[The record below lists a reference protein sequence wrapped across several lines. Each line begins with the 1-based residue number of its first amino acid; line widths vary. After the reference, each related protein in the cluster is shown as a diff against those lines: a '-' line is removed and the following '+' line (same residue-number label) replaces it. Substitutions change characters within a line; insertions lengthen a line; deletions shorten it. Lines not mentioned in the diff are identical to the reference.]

1 MKKILLTVS
10 AVLISLLSGCSGNDE
25 GSIKASGNIE
35 ATNIVVSSQVSGEVT
50 HILKDEGTKVNK
62 GDTVI
67 IIDTETYELK
77 LSEALAVQDYA
88 EAQYKLMKEGARD
101 EDINQAVE
109 NFKQAQITF
118 NLAEKDKERME
129 NLYSSKS
136 ITKKQ
141 YDDAVANYDISLAKL
156 NSSKENLQKVK
167 NLSRPEELKQAEAN
181 LNKATANVNLIK
193 KSLNDCYV
201 TSPSSGFI
209 TKKFIEQGETVGTMS
224 SLFQVA
230 DLSSVELVIYIPETE
245 LGKAKLNQK
254 ADIKVDTYPEK
265 TFEGK
270 VVYISP
276 QAEFT
281 PKNIQTEEERTKLVF
296 AVKIKIDNPNFELKD
311 GMPADAR
318 INLSQVE

>member
-1 MKKILLTVS
+1 MKKIILTIS
-10 AVLISLLSGCSGNDE
+10 AFLVSLLAGCSGNDE
-25 GSIKASGNIE
+25 RSIKASGNIE
-35 ATNIVVSSQVSGEVT
+35 ATNIVISSQVSGKV
-50 HILKDEGTKVNK
+50 IQFLKDEGTKVNK
-62 GDTVI
+62 GDTVV
-67 IIDTETYELK
+67 IIDIETYELK
-77 LSEALAVQDYA
+77 LTEANASLQYA
-88 EAQYKLMKEGARD
+88 EAQYQLLKKGARE
-101 EDINQAVE
+101 EDINQAEE
-109 NFKQAQITF
+109 NYKLAQIAF
-118 NLAEKDKERME
+118 DMAEKDKKRME

-141 YDDAVANYDISLAKL
+141 YDDALANFDIALAKL

-181 LNKATANVNLIK
+181 LNRTKASLNLIK
-193 KSLNDCYV
+193 KNLNDCYV

-209 TKKFIEQGETVGTMS
+209 TKKFIEQGETAGTMS

-245 LGKAKLNQK
+245 LGKVQLNQK
-254 ADIKVDTYPEK
+254 ADIKVDTYPDK

-296 AVKIKIDNPNFELKD
+296 AVKIKIENPDFELKD
-311 GMPADAR
+311 GMPADA
-318 INLSQVE
+318 IIKLNQGE

>member
-10 AVLISLLSGCSGNDE
+10 AVLFSLISGCNSNDE

-35 ATNIVVSSQVSGEVT
+35 ATNIVVSSQVSGKIIQ
-50 HILKDEGTKVNK
+50 ILKDEGTRINK

-67 IIDTETYELK
+67 TIDTETYEFK
-77 LSEALAVQDYA
+77 LAEANASLEYA
-88 EAQYKLMKEGARD
+88 EAQYQLLRKGARD
-101 EDINQAVE
+101 EDINQAEE
-109 NFKQAQITF
+109 NFKQAQIAF
-118 NLAEKDKERME
+118 DMAEKDKGRME
-129 NLYSSKS
+129 NLYNSKS

-141 YDDAVANYDISLAKL
+141 YDDAVANYDIALAKL

-167 NLSRPEELKQAEAN
+167 NLSRPEELRQAEAN
-181 LNKATANVNLIK
+181 LNKTKANLNLIRK
-193 KSLNDCYV
+193 NLNDCYV
-201 TSPSSGFI
+201 TTPSSGFI
-209 TKKFIEQGETVGTMS
+209 TKKFVEQGETVGTMS

-245 LGKAKLNQK
+245 LGKIKLNQN

-265 TFEGK
+265 TFKGI

-296 AVKIKIDNPNFELKD
+296 AVKIKIENPDFELKD
-311 GMPADAR
+311 GMPADAV
-318 INLSQVE
+318 INLQQSE